1 MQNPKDTNFRFTYKN
16 SFWILVVFLI
26 AKAFLGDLFD
36 FGSDAD
42 EVVLKRALPQGDW
55 LYITR
60 YGAMATDTDTLRF
73 FISKP
78 LEGDDS
84 EVLHKLN
91 KESEFLITDSSLENV
106 AIHDTP
112 NGVGITVKGAVYRYF
127 SKEYV
132 TEGDNLRSYRITLT
146 QEDPTPKD

>member
-1 MQNPKDTNFRFTYKN
+1 MQNPKDTNFKFTYKN

-60 YGAMATDTDTLRF
+60 YGAMATDVDTLRF

-132 TEGDNLRSYRITLT
+132 TEGDDLRSYRITLT
-146 QEDPTPKD
+146 QEDATPRN

>member
-26 AKAFLGDLFD
+26 AKAFLGDFFD

-60 YGAMATDTDTLRF
+60 YGAMATDVDTLRF

-112 NGVGITVKGAVYRYF
+112 NGVGIKVKGAVYRYF

-132 TEGDNLRSYRITLT
+132 TEGDDLRSYRITLT
-146 QEDPTPKD
+146 QEDPTP

>member
-16 SFWILVVFLI
+16 SFWILVIFLI
-26 AKAFLGDLFD
+26 AKTFLGDFFD

-42 EVVLKRALPQGDW
+42 EVVLKRRLPQGDW
-55 LYITR
+55 LYVTR
-60 YGAMATDTDTLRF
+60 YGAMATDMDTLRF

-91 KESEFLITDSSLENV
+91 RESEFLITDSSLENV
-106 AIHDTP
+106 AIHDTS

-132 TEGDNLRSYRITLT
+132 TEGDDLRSYRITLT
-146 QEDPTPKD
+146 QEDTTPRD

>member
-26 AKAFLGDLFD
+26 AKAFLGELFD

-42 EVVLKRALPQGDW
+42 KVVLKRALPQGDW

-60 YGAMATDTDTLRF
+60 YGAMATDVDTLRF

-132 TEGDNLRSYRITLT
+132 GEGDDLRSYRITLT
-146 QEDPTPKD
+146 QEDTTPRN